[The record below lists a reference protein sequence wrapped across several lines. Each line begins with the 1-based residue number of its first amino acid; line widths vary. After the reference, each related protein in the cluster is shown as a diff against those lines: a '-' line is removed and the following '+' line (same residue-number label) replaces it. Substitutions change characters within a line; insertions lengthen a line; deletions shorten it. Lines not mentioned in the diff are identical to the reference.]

1 MRTYWLKIVAAALV
15 IFAVGFGILSAGR
28 KVKSS
33 IESDQDLTIPLGSF
47 VPFKLDGVKV
57 GSVRSLTI
65 QRSAPKA
72 IAGFKVRLR
81 TADPAVFTRLESC
94 AISVSEVQRL
104 DEGTTFLCLA
114 SDSGFVAFGEVTIDL
129 RTDTENRTLVRPLML
144 PPEAAAKFEQHQA
157 PEGAKALAD
166 SIAAEVRSRIEPLR
180 QYYADSIRAAELE
193 RRSAEYQ
200 RRADSLKAR
209 SHKP

>member
-1 MRTYWLKIVAAALV
+1 MRSYWLKIGLGALV
-15 IFAVGFGILSAGR
+15 IFALGFGILSAGR

-72 IAGFKVRLR
+72 VAGFKVRLR
-81 TADPAVFTRLESC
+81 TADSTVFGRLESC
-94 AISVSEVQRL
+94 TVSVSEVQRL
-104 DEGTTFLCLA
+104 DEGTTFLCLP
-114 SDSGFVAFGEVTIDL
+114 SDSGLVAFGEVTVDL

-144 PPEAAAKFEQHQA
+144 PAEAVAQFERHQA
-157 PEGAKALAD
+157 PEGSRALAD

-180 QYYADSIRAAELE
+180 QYYADSVRAAELE

-209 SHKP
+209 THKP